1 MLVSLCLSFS
11 WGSLRGQCMVIMDSF
26 ALNRDPFSVTNSTH
40 GYVGNYEQ
48 VDLSPDWKAARMEW
62 EREEESFRRSPR
74 EPQRRHEV
82 PASSTALNRSALRWP
97 DSTAQ
102 LGRPHSELGHLV
114 PQVGRIF
121 VIRKSTWPCGSQ
133 TKSAGRNW
141 NF

>member
-26 ALNRDPFSVTNSTH
+26 AFNRDPFSLTNSTH

-62 EREEESFRRSPR
+62 EREEESFRRNPR

-82 PASSTALNRSALRWP
+82 PMSSTALNRSALRWRG
-97 DSTAQ
+97 STA
-102 LGRPHSELGHLV
+102 RAS
-114 PQVGRIF
+114 PQWPMTPCATGGKDF

-141 NF
+141 KF

>member
-26 ALNRDPFSVTNSTH
+26 ALNRDSFSVTNSTH

-97 DSTAQ
+97 DSTARASPQ
-102 LGRPHSELGHLV
+102 WTRTPCATGGKDFCHQKEHLALW
-114 PQVGRIF
+114 
-121 VIRKSTWPCGSQ
+121 KSD
-133 TKSAGRNW
+133 
-141 NF
+141 